1 MPFIVLSNRSELKT
15 VDGKR
20 LDDTVLFGLGGLITK
35 KHNKKVVEC
44 RLFQVSLL
52 RETISFTHFSKIFKW
67 NSCGQPLTIGIVGF
81 IRVDR
86 EMLFYSDSGGDH
98 STLWQ
103 GARDHLCCETLGVSV
118 R

>member
-1 MPFIVLSNRSELKT
+1 MPFIVLSNRSEPKT

-86 EMLFYSDSGGDH
+86 EMLCFIQIQEVI
-98 STLWQ
+98 TLLF
-103 GARDHLCCETLGVSV
+103 GKVLETTFVV
-118 R
+118 RR